1 MLLSIPKAYAR
12 SDTKD
17 LVFFSLSSFIVVLI
31 TCLSR
36 AESFNS
42 ASFVWANF
50 SAPEGGW
57 TSPVVVFLTGM
68 SNPNFMFAGID
79 GAIHLAEECTN
90 ASRTVPR
97 ALFSTICVGF
107 ITAFPFAIAML
118 YTLTDFAKVTEDA
131 TGYYFFPHSCL
142 VELANM
148 VSPVK
153 AFLSTK
159 SGIRRPTQKLLP
171 PRLWSRCS

>member
-1 MLLSIPKAYAR
+1 MRGLTLDSVI
-12 SDTKD
+12 
-17 LVFFSLSSFIVVLI
+17 FSLSSFAVILI

-57 TSPVVVFLTGM
+57 KSHAVVFLTGM
-68 SNPNFMFAGID
+68 SNPNFMYAGID

-90 ASRTVPR
+90 ASKTVPK

-107 ITAFPFAIAML
+107 VTAFPFAIAML

-131 TGYYFFPHSCL
+131 TGYLSHSQSFSL
-142 VELANM
+142 H
-148 VSPVK
+148 
-153 AFLSTK
+153 
-159 SGIRRPTQKLLP
+159 LLISSV
-171 PRLWSRCS
+171 R